1 MGLLVCFGELT
12 IAHILICSF
21 HVGLNDQ
28 NEPLFNYLETL
39 ISVHTAH
46 IGLCTFLFREV
57 FLVLEG
63 DRYLEDIHFEHIS
76 GQIGRHERSELSW
89 YLERLA

>member
-1 MGLLVCFGELT
+1 MVRYMGLRVCFGGST

-28 NEPLFNYLETL
+28 NEPLSSYLETL

-46 IGLCTFLFREV
+46 IGLCTFFRKV
-57 FLVLEG
+57 FVLE
-63 DRYLEDIHFEHIS
+63 DDWYLEDIHFGTYCGS
-76 GQIGRHERSELSW
+76 DM
-89 YLERLA
+89 